1 MMPWS
6 AGTSPIGRRIR
17 VHPGATRRSSYDVLA
32 PRVLPTIDLR
42 VTDMRS
48 GDFQIRE
55 SVDGS
60 RVRLTL
66 FGELD
71 MSYGQQLEDRL
82 IELQSEGR
90 SVVMDLSQLE
100 FMDSTGLA
108 IMTRAINS
116 ATNEGW
122 EFVIDPG
129 LSPQVRRLFRLTAM
143 DQYAGID
150 SADSSS
156 ASR

>member
-1 MMPWS
+1 MQ
-6 AGTSPIGRRIR
+6 
-17 VHPGATRRSSYDVLA
+17 
-32 PRVLPTIDLR
+32 
-42 VTDMRS
+42 S
-48 GDFQIRE
+48 GHFQIRE

-66 FGELD
+66 LGELD
-71 MSYGQQLEDRL
+71 MSYGRQLEDRL
-82 IELQSEGR
+82 VELRSEGR

-116 ATNEGW
+116 STNEGW

-129 LSPQVRRLFRLTAM
+129 LSPQVRRLFKLTAM
-143 DQYAGID
+143 DRYAGID
-150 SADSSS
+150 STDGAS
-156 ASR
+156 ASS